1 MNNERRKIEDRYVVA
16 ALLLAMTKSFPCIN
30 KSVIQSKAGLQ
41 SIVEAEVG
49 ENFLEGKPRELE
61 CRLSSTRGLE

>member
-1 MNNERRKIEDRYVVA
+1 LGGGNKDSNSHNPRRAII
-16 ALLLAMTKSFPCIN
+16 PCIN